1 MVSGNQSDP
10 NASAIT
16 SAVAF
21 LSQNISRSNDP
32 DAARALLIAGGKG
45 YTVGTA
51 LDRVLP
57 VLKDPAQWPK
67 DARVHYA
74 VALVAAERYG
84 KAAMTDLEAAA
95 KLLVADQHPDGSY
108 GSMIDSWLARVAL
121 IAAGL
126 QPDNFTVVQIDKYV
140 RGATVESL
148 TDALSAALALE
159 WASDVMAEGLRRTSL
174 GVIRDHQR
182 ASGAFG
188 ADGGPPPVYTTAL
201 AVLALGALDSEPR
214 MARSSYRPE
223 ELKDAIASGKK
234 YLMSQQRP
242 DGSWTESTPWALLA
256 LLGGS

>member
-10 NASAIT
+10 NAAAIT
-16 SAVAF
+16 NAVAF
-21 LSQNISRSNDP
+21 LSKDIARSNDP
-32 DAARALLIAGGKG
+32 DAARALLIASGKG
-45 YTVGTA
+45 YDVGTA
-51 LDRVLP
+51 LDRILP

-67 DARVHYA
+67 DARAHYA
-74 VALVAAERYG
+74 VALAAAERYG

-95 KLLVADQHPDGSY
+95 KLLVTEQHPDGSY
-108 GSMIDSWLARVAL
+108 GSMLDSWLARVAL

-126 QPDNFTVVQIDKYV
+126 QPDNFTVVQIDKFV

-148 TDALSAALALE
+148 SDALSAALALE

-174 GVIRDHQR
+174 TVIRDHQR
-182 ASGAFG
+182 ANGSFG
-188 ADGGPPPVYTTAL
+188 EEGGPAIYTTAL
-201 AVLALGALDSEPR
+201 AVLALTALDSEPR

-234 YLMSQQRP
+234 YLVAQQRP
-242 DGSWTESTPWALLA
+242 DGGWTESTPWALLA